1 MRAVRCDACGAKAMM
16 AAAKCPSCGHLFEL
30 RDGFGELLPLA
41 YCSSCDS
48 YYSEKLGEC
57 KWCGTKPEHPPI
69 APLIWKAAG
78 ATALVVMVGA
88 AFLLRNH
95 STDDVS
101 PVIERARKEAAA
113 PRAPAPAGPNE
124 MPVDTALARSIANA
138 AESTTPSTTSLPVA
152 STALV
157 QSGEVAPTSDA
168 PVVSPSSAAM
178 AMPGPAAS
186 TSFTV
191 PPNATKA
198 RRTSRW
204 VSSVARDWVIVRAG
218 ASKQSRIVASIG
230 PNSRVQLGES
240 QGTWRRIRAKGLVGW
255 VESRTAFSSRR

>member
-1 MRAVRCDACGAKAMM
+1 MM

-48 YYSEKLGEC
+48 YYPEKLGEC

-69 APLIWKAAG
+69 TPLIWKAAG
-78 ATALVVMVGA
+78 ATALVLMVGA
-88 AFLLRNH
+88 AFVLRNR
-95 STDDVS
+95 SNDDMS

-113 PRAPAPAGPNE
+113 PRAPAPANTTELPA
-124 MPVDTALARSIANA
+124 DTALARSIANA
-138 AESTTPSTTSLPVA
+138 AESTVPSASPVPVGGTTA
-152 STALV
+152 A

-168 PVVSPSSAAM
+168 PVVIPQSTAM
-178 AMPGPAAS
+178 AMPGPAVGTSSPPS
-186 TSFTV
+186 T
-191 PPNATKA
+191 ATKS
-198 RRTSRW
+198 RRTSHW

-230 PNSRVQLGES
+230 PNSRVQLGET
-240 QGTWRRIRAKGLVGW
+240 QGAWRRIRAKGLVGW
-255 VESRTAFSSRR
+255 VEPRTSFSSGR